1 MQEIIKGKMKELD
14 RTVIDVIGSTPIIKL
29 QNVAKHVD
37 SEIYVKLEY
46 MNPGG
51 SIKERIAVNIIEK
64 AIERGDLKPGGTI
77 IEGTSGNTGVGLAMY
92 AAVHGYK
99 CIFVLPD
106 KQSIEKINNLRAFG
120 AKVVVTPTNVEPDDP
135 RSYYSVAKR
144 LAETTPN
151 SFYSNQYYNH
161 DNKEAHY
168 KSTGPEIL
176 EQTGGDFDVF
186 MCGVGTGGT
195 ITGTGQYLK
204 DHAPHIKIVGV
215 DIVGSILEPF
225 WRTGEVVEAHSYVL
239 EGIGE
244 DIFPSNLDFSV
255 IDDFVVIEDKE
266 SFVMTRRLLTQEG
279 IYTGGSAGAAVVGAI
294 KYAEK
299 LKEPKKI
306 VVILCDSGNRYT
318 GKIFNDDWM
327 RDNGYYDNSFNV
339 KISEVLKSLGRTN
352 QQLYSLT
359 DENTIGDAV
368 EMMKEKDISQ
378 IPVYSK
384 GELLGVVS
392 EEKILKPL
400 YEGTF
405 SVRDNI
411 AIGVNRDFLLID
423 QNDFLEKV
431 SNGLIAGKTVM
442 ISNYNKVVDILTD
455 IDVLN
460 FMQNAK
466 AF

>member
-1 MQEIIKGKMKELD
+1 MKQFNKS
-14 RTVIDVIGSTPIIKL
+14 VVDVIGNTPIIKL
-29 QNVAKHVD
+29 NNIAQHIESD
-37 SEIYVKLEY
+37 IYLKLEY

-64 AIERGDLKPGGTI
+64 AIDRGELKPGGTI

-120 AKVVVTPTNVEPDDP
+120 AKVIVTPTNVAPDDP

-151 SFYSNQYYNH
+151 SFYANQYYNL
-161 DNKEAHY
+161 DNQEAHY
-168 KSTGPEIL
+168 KSTGPELL
-176 EQTGGDFDVF
+176 EQTGGDFDTF
-186 MCGVGTGGT
+186 LCGVGTGGT
-195 ITGTGQYLK
+195 ISGTGKYFK
-204 DHAPHIKIVGV
+204 DHAPHIKVVGV

-266 SFVMTRRLLTQEG
+266 SFIMTRQLLTKEG

-299 LKEPKKI
+299 LMKNGQKPERI
-306 VVILCDSGNRYT
+306 IVILCDSGNRYT

-327 RDNGYYDNSFNV
+327 RDNGYIDNSFNV
-339 KISEVLKSLGRTN
+339 QIKEAMKELGRNKQELFT
-352 QQLYSLT
+352 LT
-359 DENTIGDAV
+359 DENNVGDAV
-368 EMMKEKDISQ
+368 DLMKKEGISQ
-378 IPVYSK
+378 VPIYSK

-392 EEKILKPL
+392 EEKILRPL
-400 YEGTF
+400 YDGDYSLT
-405 SVRDNI
+405 DNI
-411 AIGVNRDFLLID
+411 TIGVSRNVQLID
-423 QNDFLEKV
+423 ENDFLEKV
-431 SNGLIAGKTVM
+431 SSALLGGNTVM
-442 ISNYNKVVDILTD
+442 ITREGKVIDILTD

-460 FMQNAK
+460 YMQK
-466 AF
+466 TRSY